1 MLQNRVILR
10 KEDHTY
16 IDTETGD
23 KLISWSR
30 FIDNFFPKF
39 DPKIAKNCAGKG
51 KYVGMTEKQVLDSW
65 EKNRDKAAGHGTRIH
80 DANETYSKEFT
91 IAEENTDLEPMLM
104 SIKAEHKQYY
114 QVYDEEVLALIEEGI
129 AGTADKIFLL
139 NNRKDSP
146 FDMEDFKT
154 NIDKGIEFVPGEKVQ
169 EKWCRYP
176 IDHLPNCSY
185 TKYALQLSM
194 YAYMFSL
201 WSGRKPRKL
210 QIRYIP
216 PQDMLQHVVIPVP
229 YLLMEVKALISE
241 YRLIKSNEKNVRP
254 TDEKKSVSFIEFEEG
269 PNF

>member
-30 FIDNFFPKF
+30 FIDNFFHKF
-39 DPKIAKNCAGKG
+39 DPAIAKNCAGKG
-51 KYVGMTEKQVLDSW
+51 KYVGMTEADVLKSW
-65 EKNRDKAAGHGTRIH
+65 EVNRDKAAGHGTRIH
-80 DANETYSKEFT
+80 DANETYSKTFT
-91 IAEENTDLEPMLM
+91 IAQENKDLEPMLM
-104 SIKAEHKQYY
+104 SISAEHKGYY

-146 FDMEDFKT
+146 FDVEDFKT
-154 NIDKGIEFVPGEKVQ
+154 NLDKGIEFIPGEKVKD
-169 EKWCRYP
+169 KWCKYP
-176 IDHLPNCSY
+176 INHLPNCSY

-194 YAYMFSL
+194 YAYMFSK

-216 PQDMLQHVVIPVP
+216 PGDMLQHVVIPVT

-241 YRLIKSNEKNVRP
+241 WQLMKSIMKSNKQTVNQ
-254 TDEKKSVSFIEFEEG
+254 FIET
-269 PNF
+269 PNL